1 MKKYILIVICAVLFA
16 SCGKSMDYY
25 YLTDAIKAVVPY
37 QLGDSER
44 FINGNG
50 DVVTLTVKS
59 IEDEWYCETEG
70 AFVEWGACFQYRD
83 VRLLSEDGR
92 DGISLWIGE
101 WDWPYEH
108 QPKIRLTF
116 YPFNKQVT
124 IQFDLSGNFA
134 ETRDSIKIYDSILI
148 GGQMYYDVVRTQ
160 NLLYDYYLG
169 DYLDPLQCYYNKPY
183 GVLQIK
189 ENEKVLLERLP

>member
-1 MKKYILIVICAVLFA
+1 MKKYVLIVICAVLFA

-25 YLTDAIKAVVPY
+25 YLTNTIKQLTPY
-37 QLGDSER
+37 QLRDSER

-50 DVVTLTVKS
+50 DMVTLTVKS

-92 DGISLWIGE
+92 DGISLWISE

-124 IQFDLSGNFA
+124 IWFDLSGNFTNA
-134 ETRDSIKIYDSILI
+134 HVYDSIPI
-148 GGQMYYDVVRTQ
+148 GGQMYYEVVETQ
-160 NLLYDYYLG
+160 IVYE
-169 DYLDPLQCYYNKPY
+169 PLHSNKVDTLHCYYSKTH
-183 GVLQIK
+183 GVLHVR
-189 ENEKVLLERLP
+189 ENDRLILERLP